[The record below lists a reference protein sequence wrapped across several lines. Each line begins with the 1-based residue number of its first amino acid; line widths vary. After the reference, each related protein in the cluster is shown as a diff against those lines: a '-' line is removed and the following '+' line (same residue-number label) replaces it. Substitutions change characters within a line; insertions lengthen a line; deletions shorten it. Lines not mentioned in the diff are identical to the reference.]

1 MNKRILAAALTAAML
16 VSVVTSCN
24 NNNGGNNSSSTGGS
38 STTSSSQ
45 GGSSAA
51 GGDSSASDGEV
62 GSGLGFKLDPAG
74 YPVMDEP
81 HTVKVTGFCTT
92 PEGVDAWET
101 PNEIYFFSE
110 MEKRTN
116 IHLDWTTMTRDAL
129 IEKIPIL
136 FASDD
141 LPDVFFKTSLS
152 ASTLARYGTDGM
164 VVNVGPLLETYAP
177 DLYTY
182 CADRDL
188 LKFMTYEDGIW
199 GFPYMFDSEGIRMD
213 KIFVN
218 EKWLENVNMEMPT
231 NWDEIEAVAKA
242 FRDQD
247 ANGNGDPNDE
257 VPLGVG
263 SITDMF
269 SWLYSKYD
277 LMNRGTS
284 MAGNFIDADPADPS
298 GNTIRAFITADEMKD
313 VLKDAKHFWDEK
325 LLPSTLFDADYYNA
339 IWSTNISQ
347 NWAGFHTAWATATG
361 NYVDDYIALPNAPS
375 EKWNNVLGYLSG
387 FGSGV
392 ITKECEIPEAMVSW
406 FNYLYT
412 IDGAY
417 EFFLGI
423 EGESYIIDD
432 QGHVQLTEK
441 ITNHPELEQ
450 EQAHLRYSF
459 YSGGGNPAL
468 ATDETFKGGETYI
481 TSLNGCDNFRPATEG
496 LTIWEAF
503 PLNSDQTER
512 INNVKG
518 DISAVY
524 KEYTAAFITGTK
536 DIDADWQEY
545 LDKLNAAGL
554 EEFLAA
560 YQEAYDV
567 ISG

>member
-1 MNKRILAAALTAAML
+1 MKRKGYAAILAALMLAAAG
-16 VSVVTSCN
+16 CN
-24 NNNGGNNSSSTGGS
+24 SG
-38 STTSSSQ
+38 TSSGSTASQ
-45 GGSSAA
+45 GGSTPQNST
-51 GGDSSASDGEV
+51 GGGTSSTSTSSSAPADDSPFNEPGTLPIVKDGTITLSIFCPGNGEYSWADNDQTPLV
-62 GSGLGFKLDPAG
+62 EQMTGIKLDWNIAASSDNVRDKISTMFASGDMTDIILTGVGNANRYDKASEAMFGAQGLILPLEQYLDTVSVG
-74 YPVMDEP
+74 YKAAFEKMDGMREYI
-81 HTVKVTGFCTT
+81 TT
-92 PEGVDAWET
+92 PDGHIYSLPNVDG
-101 PNEIYFFSE
+101 
-110 MEKRTN
+110 
-116 IHLDWTTMTRDAL
+116 
-129 IEKIPIL
+129 
-136 FASDD
+136 
-141 LPDVFFKTSLS
+141 SLHVQYNMK
-152 ASTLARYGTDGM
+152 LWL
-164 VVNVGPLLETYAP
+164 N
-177 DLYTY
+177 
-182 CADRDL
+182 
-188 LKFMTYEDGIW
+188 
-199 GFPYMFDSEGIRMD
+199 
-213 KIFVN
+213 N
-218 EKWLENVNMEMPT
+218 QWLENLNLQVPT
-231 NWDEIEAVAKA
+231 TTQEFYEVMKA
-242 FRDQD
+242 FKEQD

-257 VPLGVG
+257 VPLGIT

-284 MAGNFIDADPADPS
+284 MAGSYIDADPADPS

-361 NYVDDYIALPNAPS
+361 NYVDDYIALPNAPT

-524 KEYTAAFITGTK
+524 KEYTAAFVTGTK
-536 DIDADWQEY
+536 DIDADWQEF

-554 EEFLAA
+554 EEYLAA